1 MQKETLHLVVDKVPY
16 IVKIIPFDFNGEMRF
31 RVSYNEGPEHIFA
44 WDSSL
49 GRVAAIDED
58 STFIPDNVEQAI
70 ATKLQ
75 AMAV

>member
-1 MQKETLHLVVDKVPY
+1 MQQETLHLVVDKVPY

-31 RVSYNEGPEHIFA
+31 RVSYNEGLEHIFT

-58 STFIPDNVEQAI
+58 SGLIPDNVEQAI
-70 ATKLQ
+70 AAKLQ